1 MWFAHLLTG
10 ATSVRTLLTY
20 SLLILTVSSTAQ
32 SFQGHLEIENIT
44 FPEGSQLAYATD
56 MTQDS
61 RGLIWLWAD
70 QDFYTYDGHKL
81 AKVPDEVMGFNKL
94 ATRRVCWD
102 KNHPLF
108 YIARDSIV
116 AYDPAA
122 GKVIKVIDDLP
133 ENLAPSVRR
142 TLIGELTMITIDS
155 DGNLWGLMPIRDTER
170 GFSNGYYII
179 RGDLQNRFRVV
190 DTMKIFWYYD
200 ATTVRGN
207 HFFVKT
213 KDRVEEFDTA
223 GRVKIYTFPTGPD
236 PVMPSMVKDG
246 ENTIWVV
253 YSPDKSKDAYGVYY
267 LKEGQAEFTRLA
279 KDQRFRQEE
288 KRGALFADGNYIWH
302 RGYPFTLSRMR
313 VADGFREDFTDKI
326 MEQSLHFPFYNSPL
340 LNIFRDRSGELWLTT
355 RAGVVKMTI
364 EEDVFRIYT
373 LNNSTSGCA
382 DENCLVKGI
391 TEDDAGNIYLSH
403 TNGITLLDPKTGKL
417 SDLPINITP
426 QSQKVHGLTYAAGNL
441 FWNEYRIDLEN
452 RQTQQL
458 FSSTT
463 SDYMTHGV
471 NPSHTH
477 LSIGVNDNQHSLYD
491 YDLTQGVLKKISP
504 QDPDWMSVNSEIRQV
519 HHSPSTQTLWLST
532 WKEGILELGENGG
545 ILQQY
550 SRTKQSEEWPSSGLY
565 GLYEDENAQLWVGHG
580 GDAGMS
586 KLDLATRAIT
596 TVPYQVNSFTG
607 TLKRVFQILPGRGD
621 DLWLITEKGTLR
633 LNKKNGELTRFPM
646 FPTLSLMAYHLLP
659 GYAAKDG
666 TLYIGTP
673 DGRLN
678 AFDPAAINEKAGFDQ
693 VFPLTITRVTRF
705 DEKKDSLFTQLKD
718 LNELTEI
725 HLGYQDRYFNLE
737 FFIPD
742 YRKTSQNLYSYWL
755 EGYDKNWSTPS
766 RINQLQYENLP
777 VGTYTLHI
785 RGGLTPEY
793 FASSERVIKVV
804 VSPAW
809 YATWWA
815 YLLYGLVAGVIL
827 WSIRVFE
834 MKRQSRK
841 AKELRQLE
849 LGAFKSRL
857 YTNITHEFR
866 TPLTVIMGMTDN
878 IKGHSVEKELIL
890 RNSEN
895 LLRLINQLLDLSKL
909 DSGMLK
915 VDAIQ
920 ADIVSYLQYLTESF
934 YSMAEE
940 KQIRLTF
947 YPEVKALVMDFDE
960 EKIQQIIYNLL
971 SNALKFTPKGGKVI
985 IHLKELVVK
994 DQAFLQIKV
1003 SDTGGGIAKE
1013 VLPLIFDRFYQAAS
1027 QNGKDAPR
1035 KTYAGT
1041 GIGLA
1046 LTKELVELMGGQLA
1060 VESEVGAGTDFLM
1073 LLPVQHQAGTVLK
1086 EWRNHSAPIKESM
1099 ETSLPVVENLA
1110 AAEKEIPANRDDDR
1124 ATVLI
1129 IEDNYDVVTYI
1140 QSILQQDYQIEAAVN
1155 GQEGIE
1161 KALQLVPDII
1171 ISDVMMPE
1179 KNGYEVCEALKTDE
1193 RTSHIPIILLTA
1205 KATLEDRIEGLQ
1217 GGADAYLVKPFAKQ
1231 ELLVQLKNLLALR
1244 KQLQEK
1250 YARAITFTV
1259 NDDQLPAT
1267 APTLEDVFLHKI
1279 EQAIEDHIDDTGL
1292 DVQTLCEA
1300 VNLSYTQFFRK
1311 MKALTGGSPTLFI
1324 RKVRLQKAVVMLKT
1338 TDLNISEIAYGV
1350 GFSDPNYFSR
1360 VFAEAFGVPPSAV
1373 RK

>member
-10 ATSVRTLLTY
+10 GTSVR
-20 SLLILTVSSTAQ
+20 SLLIFCLLILAFSSTAQ

-56 MTQDS
+56 ITQDS
-61 RGLIWLWAD
+61 RGLIWMRAG

-81 AKVPDEVMGFNKL
+81 AKVPDEVMGFDKR
-94 ATRRVCWD
+94 ATRRICWD

-108 YIARDSIV
+108 YIALDSIV

-122 GKVIKVIDDLP
+122 GKLVDDSPLP
-133 ENLAPSVRR
+133 PSSALQS
-142 TLIGELTMITIDS
+142 TLGGKLGMLTVGRDS
-155 DGNLWGLMPIRDTER
+155 TFWGIMEMREKNRAFNNDYYIMRGNLR
-170 GFSNGYYII
+170 NG
-179 RGDLQNRFRVV
+179 FRVV

-200 ATTVRGN
+200 VTMVRN
-207 HFFVKT
+207 DHFFVKT
-213 KDRVEEFDTA
+213 SDRIEEFDAA
-223 GRVKIYTFPTGPD
+223 GSVKIYTFPTGPD

-253 YSPDKSKDAYGVYY
+253 YSPDKSKDEYGVYY
-267 LKEGQAEFTRLA
+267 LKEGQSEFTRLA

-288 KRGALFADGNYIWH
+288 KRGALFADGDYIWH

-313 VADGFREDFTDKI
+313 VADGFREDFTDEI

-364 EEDVFRIYT
+364 EEDVFRIYN
-373 LNNSTSGCA
+373 LNNRTSGCA
-382 DENCLVKGI
+382 GENCFVKGI
-391 TEDDAGNIYLSH
+391 TEDDTGNIYLSH
-403 TNGITLLDPKTGKL
+403 VNGIKLLNPATGNL
-417 SDLPINITP
+417 TDLPINLPP

-452 RQTQQL
+452 GQIQQL
-458 FSSTT
+458 FSPTT
-463 SDYMTHGV
+463 SDYMIHGV
-471 NPSHTH
+471 NSSHTH

-491 YDLTQGVLKKISP
+491 YDIAQGVLKKISP
-504 QDPDWMSVNSEIRQV
+504 ENPHWMIVNGEIRQV
-519 HHSPSTQTLWLST
+519 HHSPSTQTLFLST

-565 GLYEDENAQLWVGHG
+565 GLYEDENAQLWVGHDD
-580 GDAGMS
+580 DAGMS

-596 TVPYQVNSFTG
+596 TVPYQINSFTG

-621 DLWLITEKGTLR
+621 HLWLVTEKGTLR

-693 VFPLTITRVTRF
+693 VFPLAITRFARF
-705 DEKKDSLFTQLKD
+705 DENKDSLFTQLKG

-737 FFIPD
+737 FFMPD

-809 YATWWA
+809 YATWGA
-815 YLLYGLVAGVIL
+815 YLFYGLVAGAIL

-834 MKRQSRK
+834 IKRQFKK
-841 AKELRQLE
+841 AEELRQLE

-940 KQIRLTF
+940 KKIRLTF

-971 SNALKFTPKGGKVI
+971 SNALKFTPKGGKVVL
-985 IHLKELVVK
+985 HLQELLVK

-1003 SDTGGGIAKE
+1003 SDTGAGIAKE
-1013 VLPLIFDRFYQAAS
+1013 VLPLIFDRFYQSAS
-1027 QNGKDAPR
+1027 QNGADAPR
-1035 KTYAGT
+1035 KTYSGT

-1046 LTKELVELMGGQLA
+1046 LTRELVELMGGQLA
-1060 VESEVGAGTDFLM
+1060 VESELGAGTDFLI

-1086 EWRNHSAPIKESM
+1086 EWRNHSVPIKESM
-1099 ETSLPVVENLA
+1099 ATPLPVAENWV
-1110 AAEKEIPANRDDDR
+1110 AAENEIPANQDADR
-1124 ATVLI
+1124 ATLLI

-1140 QSILQQDYQIEAAVN
+1140 KLILQQDYQIEAAVN
-1155 GQEGIE
+1155 GQEGID
-1161 KALQLVPDII
+1161 KAQQLVPDII

-1259 NDDQLPAT
+1259 TDDQLPAK

-1279 EQAIEDHIDDTGL
+1279 EKAVEDNIDDTGL
-1292 DVQTLCEA
+1292 DVQTLCEV

-1324 RKVRLQKAVVMLKT
+1324 RKVRLRKAVVLLKT

-1360 VFAEAFGVPPSAV
+1360 VFTEAFGVPPRSV